1 MEHSTSETQ
10 NFWRSIG
17 NHAELVF
24 EEGAPQTNLYD
35 EI

>member
-1 MEHSTSETQ
+1 METNSAQSQ
-10 NFWRSIG
+10 KFWRTIG

-24 EEGAPQTNLYD
+24 EEGALQTNLYD